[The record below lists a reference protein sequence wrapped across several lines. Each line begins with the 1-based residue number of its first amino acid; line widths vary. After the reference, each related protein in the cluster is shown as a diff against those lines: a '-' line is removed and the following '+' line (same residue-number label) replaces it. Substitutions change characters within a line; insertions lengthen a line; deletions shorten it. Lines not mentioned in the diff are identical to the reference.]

1 MERPSVSDED
11 AVKGA
16 MDVLRDI
23 FTVGQNVPVP
33 DPLDAACVRW
43 GGDRHAFG
51 SYSNISVGATGED
64 YDHLASTVGDRL
76 FFAGEAT
83 NRMHP
88 ATMHGAFLSGVRE
101 AALISDALVKL
112 DKRGT
117 LRPPRLKS
125 EEEEVGAGPKAE
137 DLGNVASAAF
147 PAAFPAASPP
157 YAAPPLP
164 FPPPP
169 ASYHPYLETILPA
182 LFSVGPLNYLSPS
195 GELAV
200 IFDPR
205 CDPAVAGNSV
215 ISASMRAR
223 PSSLLRVIDVNAP
236 FGMKATYFGVS
247 RDVIAGLIAVE
258 HGEEGRVARV
268 AATLS
273 VGVDADMSE
282 EAKTT
287 AIYIVETRGIDARKV
302 KSVF

>member
-1 MERPSVSDED
+1 M
-11 AVKGA
+11 
-16 MDVLRDI
+16 
-23 FTVGQNVPVP
+23 
-33 DPLDAACVRW
+33 
-43 GGDRHAFG
+43 
-51 SYSNISVGATGED
+51 
-64 YDHLASTVGDRL
+64 
-76 FFAGEAT
+76 
-83 NRMHP
+83 
-88 ATMHGAFLSGVRE
+88 
-101 AALISDALVKL
+101 
-112 DKRGT
+112 
-117 LRPPRLKS
+117 
-125 EEEEVGAGPKAE
+125 
-137 DLGNVASAAF
+137 
-147 PAAFPAASPP
+147 
-157 YAAPPLP
+157 
-164 FPPPP
+164 
-169 ASYHPYLETILPA
+169 
-182 LFSVGPLNYLSPS
+182 
-195 GELAV
+195 

-247 RDVIAGLIAVE
+247 RDVIAGLIADE